1 MSSNSKDGPL
11 SGQKNGSSGGTTT
24 SYTDYKLVAP
34 NPASFAWKHNIMRLV
49 PPGHV
54 AGSGD
59 RRRHKEVHL
68 ERWNGPVKLNRRDER
83 KLMALEDKPAVKS
96 EDGTVKASDK
106 ISESATAEEGR
117 KQRYFQ
123 KKTRRVFETEESKSA
138 YKLARQERNP
148 WVLEDLGA
156 DTSADKTEMQWTG
169 RLDGS
174 SGSGNS
180 ERGTGYVLLLMENDE
195 NGDAPATFTVLPTH
209 RTYKFTTKPKYR
221 TLQADEA
228 EEEVSPPSQLP
239 RVSRIED
246 GVCSL
251 SSMQDFRRSRI
262 LLLPAGKCG
271 AQTLPLYLQLPRP
284 RTAIPA

>member
-1 MSSNSKDGPL
+1 MSTSKDGPL
-11 SGQKNGSSGGTTT
+11 AGEKNGSATTT

-34 NPASFAWKHNIMRLV
+34 NPHSFAWNHNIMRLI

-54 AGSGD
+54 AGSSD
-59 RRRHKEVHL
+59 IWRHREVLL
-68 ERWNGPVKLNRRDER
+68 ERWKGPVKLNRRDER
-83 KLMALEDKPAVKS
+83 KLMAPEDQSAVKLEDGP
-96 EDGTVKASDK
+96 VKASEK
-106 ISESATAEEGR
+106 TSESATEDGR

-123 KKTRRVFETEESKSA
+123 KKTRRVFETEESKIA

-156 DTSADKTEMQWTG
+156 DTDKNEVQWTG

-174 SGSGNS
+174 SGRVNGDP

-209 RTYKFTTKPKYR
+209 RTYKFRTKPKYK

-228 EEEVSPPSQLP
+228 EEEVSLP
-239 RVSRIED
+239 RLRCVSP
-246 GVCSL
+246 S
-251 SSMQDFRRSRI
+251 
-262 LLLPAGKCG
+262 
-271 AQTLPLYLQLPRP
+271 
-284 RTAIPA
+284 